1 MKVDK
6 HIHTPFCPHGSPD
19 SLQQYV
25 EQAISLN
32 FCEISFTEHAPL
44 PKSFSDPTPDR
55 DSGMDPDKLDR
66 YIQNVQQVKKEFERD
81 IRINIGLEVDFI
93 EGFEHETIDFLNE
106 YGPYLDDSILS
117 VHFLKHEEGY
127 DCLDFSAD
135 VFAHIVQKFG
145 SVSKVYDKYY
155 NTVLRSVQANL
166 GVYKPKRIGHMTLVH
181 KFQTRF
187 PYEDTLSPIILAILD
202 EIKMKDLALDY
213 NGAGL
218 FKPLCKEA
226 YPAPFVVKAA
236 QQKKIPLVYG
246 SDAHC
251 AKDLGQGYGE
261 LHLG

>member
-1 MKVDK
+1 
-6 HIHTPFCPHGSPD
+6 
-19 SLQQYV
+19 
-25 EQAISLN
+25 
-32 FCEISFTEHAPL
+32 
-44 PKSFSDPTPDR
+44 
-55 DSGMDPDKLDR
+55 
-66 YIQNVQQVKKEFERD
+66 
-81 IRINIGLEVDFI
+81 
-93 EGFEHETIDFLNE
+93 
-106 YGPYLDDSILS
+106 
-117 VHFLKHEEGY
+117 
-127 DCLDFSAD
+127 
-135 VFAHIVQKFG
+135 
-145 SVSKVYDKYY
+145 
-155 NTVLRSVQANL
+155 
-166 GVYKPKRIGHMTLVH
+166 MTLVH

-187 PYEDTLSPIILAILD
+187 PYEDTLSPIILSILD

>member
-1 MKVDK
+1 
-6 HIHTPFCPHGSPD
+6 
-19 SLQQYV
+19 
-25 EQAISLN
+25 
-32 FCEISFTEHAPL
+32 
-44 PKSFSDPTPDR
+44 
-55 DSGMDPDKLDR
+55 MDPDKLDC

-93 EGFEHETIDFLNE
+93 EGFEHETTDFLNE

-145 SVSKVYDKYY
+145 GVSKVYDKYY

-226 YPAPFVVKAA
+226 YPAPFVVSDPTE
-236 QQKKIPLVYG
+236 KIPLVYG